1 MKHETYPG
9 SAALFTFTRLSA
21 TIIRYPAAA
30 ARLRNVCCLPAVC
43 RRMKRRG
50 FKMMKLF
57 DLHCDT
63 IVELKKR
70 KEDFIKNTTQFSLT
84 AAEQIRPYVQA
95 MAIFVPDDT
104 HGQAAIDYVDTYSS
118 YLDRLTE
125 KHRDLAETADTCAD
139 ITRILNS
146 GKCALIRTLE
156 SGSALGGR
164 LDMIETYARRGFK
177 MMTLVWNGENE
188 LASGHDT
195 QNGLSDFG
203 KEAVRRMEKAGMI
216 VDCSHLNDIGFGQL
230 CETAEKPF
238 VASHS
243 NCRAVCSHKRNLTDA
258 QFTEI
263 VRRKGIVGLNLYR
276 NFLDDDGNGTPEML
290 FRHVYHMLELGGE
303 DAIACGSD
311 FDGAVIGPELD
322 SPVKFAG
329 MADYFSRMGLSDE
342 VIQKIF
348 FDNAMRFFTENIH

>member
-1 MKHETYPG
+1 
-9 SAALFTFTRLSA
+9 
-21 TIIRYPAAA
+21 
-30 ARLRNVCCLPAVC
+30 
-43 RRMKRRG
+43 
-50 FKMMKLF
+50 MKLF

-70 KEDFIKNTTQFSLT
+70 NEDFLKNTTQFSLDE
-84 AAEQIRPYVQA
+84 AKHIQPYVQA

-104 HGQAAIDYVDTYSS
+104 HGQAAIDFVDTYSS
-118 YLDRLTE
+118 YLDRLAL
-125 KHRDLAETADTCAD
+125 KHQDMAEIADTCKD
-139 ITRILNS
+139 ISRIIHD

-156 SGSALGGR
+156 SGTALGGR
-164 LDMIETYARRGFK
+164 LDMIDIYAARGYK

-203 KEAVRRMEKAGMI
+203 RDAVRRMEKAGII
-216 VDCSHLNDIGFGQL
+216 VDCSHLNDVGFDQL
-230 CETAEKPF
+230 CEIAEKPF
-238 VASHS
+238 LASHS
-243 NCRAVCSHKRNLTDA
+243 NSRAVCSHKRNLTDA
-258 QFTEI
+258 QFQEI
-263 VRRKGIVGLNLYR
+263 IRRKGIVGLNLYK
-276 NFLDDDGNGTPEML
+276 NFLDNDGNGTPEML

-329 MADYFSRMGLSDE
+329 MADYFSSMGLSDK

-348 FDNAMRFFTENIH
+348 FDNAMQFFTENVR